1 MNRDELL
8 EYYQGVQLFVGVVNN
23 FINFD
28 DIDAPLKSYVTS
40 IGNIGVDTSKV
51 SERKAI
57 LA

>member
-1 MNRDELL
+1 ML